1 MPIRPRVWL
10 TILGFLLLA
19 LGLPSSRALGDH
31 RIPAGAAL
39 NVRTLQTLDPDSA
52 WPGMR
57 VEAVVDDPIDMGGR
71 ILLPRGAPARLEV
84 VYVTPSSNMEGP
96 NRIIL
101 RVLSI
106 EGGDRIYP
114 VATNEVL
121 FQGPS
126 ETHLRV
132 PAETRMQ
139 FHLNR
144 SVKVE

>member
-1 MPIRPRVWL
+1 MPTRSRASL
-10 TILGFLLLA
+10 TVLGFFVLA
-19 LGLPSSRALGDH
+19 LGLPPSRALGDH
-31 RIPAGAAL
+31 RIPAGATL
-39 NVRTLQTLDPDSA
+39 NIRTLQTLDPDSA

-57 VEAVVDDPIDMGGR
+57 VEAVVDDPIALGKR

-84 VYVTPSSNMEGP
+84 VYVTPLSNMEGP
-96 NRIIL
+96 DRIIL

-106 EGGDRIYP
+106 EGGDRVYP

-139 FHLNR
+139 FHLNT
-144 SVKVE
+144 SVNV